1 MFLWSWEPHLPTYQT
16 LGFLQNIFLC
26 WWTNSGYQRLKH
38 LNCLKPFHQKMRDSR
53 VSTGYTASFWTMNSC
68 LSPNFGRMLQSFC
81 AIHLEVAFTKTPI
94 RNCRRIPVIT
104 GRQRTWHLQHL
115 KNEQGKNSGQN
126 PPSYSPSKTDS
137 FLTFF
142 NEMVSFHHQT
152 CGFFGLIPEGTSLNK
167 NHPTNF
173 SKWTTGELPGHP
185 KPVCHLWAEHTQ
197 VKKTRRSKPAAG
209 TKRCQSSWHQVCK
222 QLFLWA

>member
-1 MFLWSWEPHLPTYQT
+1 MSILQGVSLFEPFLNRPRLFLLSLFCDHPQKAYQDRPCFCDLGNHIYQLTQT

-115 KNEQGKNSGQN
+115 KNEQGKKQWTKS
-126 PPSYSPSKTDS
+126 SK
-137 FLTFF
+137 L
-142 NEMVSFHHQT
+142 
-152 CGFFGLIPEGTSLNK
+152 LPLK
-167 NHPTNF
+167 N
-173 SKWTTGELPGHP
+173 
-185 KPVCHLWAEHTQ
+185 
-197 VKKTRRSKPAAG
+197 R
-209 TKRCQSSWHQVCK
+209 
-222 QLFLWA
+222 QLSDIL